1 MPNTAAQNE
10 WKRKR
15 RAELAASNICIR
27 CAKRPT
33 AGTSTCLTCQG
44 QVAML
49 KEQAKRRARDR
60 ERKRLARLAKKQS
73 AAPSSPGKRSKKR
86 TT

>member
-15 RAELAASNICIR
+15 RAELAARGICIR

-33 AGTSTCLTCQG
+33 TGTSTCLTCQG
-44 QVAML
+44 EVAQL
-49 KEQAKRRARDR
+49 KRDAARRARDR
-60 ERKRLARLAKKQS
+60 ERKRLARLAKKRI
-73 AAPSSPGKRSKKR
+73 AGPSSRGKRSKKP

>member
-15 RAELAASNICIR
+15 RAELAARGICIR

-33 AGTSTCLTCQG
+33 TGTSTCLTCQG
-44 QVAML
+44 EVAQL
-49 KEQAKRRARDR
+49 KRDAARRAKDRD
-60 ERKRLARLAKKQS
+60 RKRLERLAKKRS
-73 AAPSSPGKRSKKR
+73 ADRSSRGKRSKKR